1 MTFDLAGGAFA
12 AAGAFFVL
20 KTLPLL
26 KGALGLLGSNG
37 NGNKT
42 EFYLEQI
49 ARNTETMRDSLVGL
63 TAKFE
68 AHDKA
73 TLDGLRDLR
82 EGQ

>member
-1 MTFDLAGGAFA
+1 MTIDFRAGAYT

-20 KTLPLL
+20 RAVPLL
-26 KGALGLLGSNG
+26 KSALGVFSTNG
-37 NGNKT
+37 NGGKT